1 MTTPN
6 RVGMMNLKQLRYFI
20 AIADCGS
27 MSAAA
32 NKVRIAQSAISS
44 QVALLEEELATKLI
58 LRHSR
63 GAHFTAAGEVFI
75 EHARSIV
82 AAFERARVAVHEAAL
97 QKCGQIRLGLPSGIS
112 INLTVPLVELMADT
126 APKVELHILEGL
138 NSDVK
143 GWFENNELDI
153 AVLYQT
159 DKQIPKGALPFV
171 EDDLVLA
178 GPPIDGIAR
187 GAVVP
192 FSTLAKIPLAFT
204 SRSHGVRSLVDG
216 IARKMSIPLHYS
228 AEIDSTFQ
236 LKEMVLH
243 GKYHAI
249 LPRSLFGGAQ
259 APPHIEMYT
268 VSDPTL
274 AIRSFIITN
283 PRGASALTNEIAKSL
298 KKFVEMRVVNGDWPG
313 GRLYRF

>member
-1 MTTPN
+1 MTAPN

-44 QVALLEEELATKLI
+44 QVALVEEELDTKLI

-63 GAHFTAAGEVFI
+63 GAHLTAAGEVFI
-75 EHARSIV
+75 EHARAIV
-82 AAFERARVAVHEAAL
+82 AAFEAAKAAVQEAAL

-112 INLTVPLVELMADT
+112 INLTVPLVEFMAEM

-138 NSDVK
+138 NSDVR

-159 DKQIPKGALPFV
+159 DKQVPKGAVPFV
-171 EDDLVLA
+171 EDDLILA
-178 GPPIDGIAR
+178 GPPLDGIPP
-187 GAVVP
+187 GETIP
-192 FSTLAKIPLAFT
+192 FATLPKIPLAFT

-216 IARKMSIPLHYS
+216 IARRLGLHLHYS

-236 LKEMVLH
+236 LKEMVLR

-249 LPRSLFGGAQ
+249 LPRSLFRADE
-259 APPHIEMYT
+259 APPRIEMYR
-268 VSDPTL
+268 VRDPTL
-274 AIRSFIITN
+274 AIRSFILTN
-283 PRGASALTNEIAKSL
+283 PRGASALTHEIARTL
-298 KKFVEMRVVNGDWPG
+298 KKFAEMRVVNGEWPG